1 MPFSDGRKT
10 LQIGA
15 DIEQSVLTE
24 GKSVLDTVEKAVV
37 LAIIDQHWKEH
48 LRDMDDLRSNVQHAR
63 FEQKDPLLIYKFE
76 SYELFQKLVQKV
88 NAQVASFLMKCT
100 IPTGAATQ
108 PARQA
113 PRPSSSP
120 RVQTQKA
127 GVQNTAEQGSAARA
141 AAQQGGMAGRPGAI
155 APGRMPQQRA
165 PRRRTRPSK
174 RGRFLAASQGCAR
187 RAAEAQK
194 LWRGA

>member
-1 MPFSDGRKT
+1 KT
-10 LQIGA
+10 LQVGA

-24 GKSVLDTVEKAVV
+24 GKSVLDTLEKAVV

-76 SYELFQKLVQKV
+76 SYELFQKMVQKV

-100 IPTGAATQ
+100 IPTGASAQQ
-108 PARQA
+108 PRQA
-113 PRPSSSP
+113 PRPSAAP
-120 RVQTQKA
+120 RVQEQKA

-141 AAQQGGMAGRPGAI
+141 AAAQGGMPRPGGI
-155 APGRMPQQRA
+155 APGRMPQQR
-165 PRRRTRPSK
+165 PQRPQPVQPIRTEKKVLPNDPCPCGSGK
-174 RGRFLAASQGCAR
+174 KYKKCHG
-187 RAAEAQK
+187 
-194 LWRGA
+194 